1 MKDSIMKDS
10 AIKTA
15 SANSQSTT
23 HILRCVQCGT
33 VQEDVSPMF
42 RCGGCAE
49 LLEVVYPRLED
60 RFPNGAANLE
70 DVWQQ
75 RRLSSTPEDSSGGW
89 RFRELLPQVDQAYSV
104 TMGEANS
111 PRVSL
116 QQTAR

>member
-15 SANSQSTT
+15 SANSQSRT
-23 HILRCVQCGT
+23 HILRCVQCET

-49 LLEVVYPRLED
+49 LLEGVYPRLED
-60 RFPNGAANLE
+60 RFPNGAAHLK

-75 RRLSSTPEDSSGGW
+75 RRPPSTPEDSSGGW
-89 RFRELLPQVDQAYSV
+89 RVRDVLPQVDQADDVS
-104 TMGEANS
+104 MG
-111 PRVSL
+111 
-116 QQTAR
+116 